1 MFNKALG
8 SKAKHYETVTRFW
21 ALKQLLFQEREL
33 DRAKMTIVR
42 YDKMVIYKL
51 TGFYH
56 VCNNMPYNEKM
67 AKLHFFL
74 FVSFSSLD
82 KASYQ

>member
-1 MFNKALG
+1 MLNKALG

-42 YDKMVIYKL
+42 YDKMVIY
-51 TGFYH
+51 
-56 VCNNMPYNEKM
+56 
-67 AKLHFFL
+67 
-74 FVSFSSLD
+74 
-82 KASYQ
+82 